1 MKSKGLLF
9 LLSTFVAT
17 AASAGATSN
26 HEVLLS
32 SNTVNGFAQGAFVAA
47 RNSAD
52 TRQYIACSLSMTYEA
67 GASTSSRTLQCR
79 AMDAAGNYAWCY
91 TNAPSY
97 LQPMVDLITSL
108 RDTDILGF
116 SWNLSTQVCRQI
128 TVERTSRQAPSGG
141 TTALTT
147 TRTEAPTAGPVAD
160 AEAQK

>member
-26 HEVLLS
+26 YEVILS
-32 SNTVNGFAQGAFVAA
+32 SNTGTGYAQGAFVAA

-52 TRQYIACSLSMTYEA
+52 TRQYIACSLSVTFE
-67 GASTSSRTLQCR
+67 ASTTTVSRTLQCR

-91 TNAPSY
+91 MNVPSY
-97 LQPMVDLITSL
+97 LQSMADLITSL

-141 TTALTT
+141 TTALTA
-147 TRTEAPTAGPVAD
+147 TRTEAPAAGPVAD